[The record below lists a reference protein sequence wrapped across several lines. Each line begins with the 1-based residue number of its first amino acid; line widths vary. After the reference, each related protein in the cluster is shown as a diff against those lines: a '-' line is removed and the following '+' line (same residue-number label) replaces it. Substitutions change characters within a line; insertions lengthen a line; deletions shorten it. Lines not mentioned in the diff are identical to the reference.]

1 MHEFD
6 PELLQDFITESG
18 ELLEQFD
25 GDLVL
30 LEESPTDPELLNRVF
45 RALHTIK
52 GSASFLSLTELVR
65 VAHAAEEALNNARRG
80 GLLVTR
86 EVMDLLLEGADVIK
100 GHLAQLQTCEA
111 LTPARPAL
119 VAALTKLGESSAGAH
134 APSGAA
140 AAAPTRAPAIDP
152 TRTPLVLPAHK
163 NDLLDFMVADFEE
176 AALRIDGA
184 VEGLADPAT
193 RDDCAQ
199 TILENCG
206 PTVATIEFFEL
217 ASLSHLMQSIEVAAE
232 RVASLRDETLAQLQP
247 RLRAA
252 CALLR
257 EHASA
262 LRDRTVCGF
271 DPGDL
276 LDRIT
281 DLALGNP
288 IEESA
293 MLAPGAGPQDAL
305 LVDSGGALPGASTPG
320 APVAPIAPVV
330 APVANAVS
338 GATTGADPDHAPDG
352 ADAQGDR
359 GGQGVG
365 AAGGATIRVDVVRL
379 EALLDLVGELVLQ
392 KNRVAAITRRVG
404 AIEVVPRDLRDA
416 LAQGASDLDR
426 VCGDLQLAVMRTRMQ
441 PLDKLFGRYPR
452 LIRDLSRSTNKK
464 LRLVIEGGDTE
475 VDKSVIEQLGD
486 PLVHILRNS
495 SDHGI
500 ETPEARR
507 AAGKDETGTI
517 TLRARHEGEHVL
529 VEISDNGRGLD
540 RERILKR
547 AVERG
552 LCTPEE
558 GAAMTDQ
565 QAFAFIFA
573 PGFSTAEQVTDL
585 SGRGV
590 GMDVVRTNIEKVKG
604 TITLRSK
611 QGEGTTVSIAIPL
624 TVAILDAMVVGLG
637 EEEYAIPLGNIL
649 EIVKPEPAALSTIHG
664 RPVMRLRDEVL
675 PLIDGCTLF
684 GVPADRRS
692 SSPFAVVL
700 SMNGQTAGLL
710 VSRLI
715 GQREIV
721 VKSLEN
727 SVAGQA
733 PVSGATVGDEGEASL
748 IIDVSRLLSLATQES
763 RVGRGVP
770 PLTPQTSAASPGS
783 PGTQGPAAGGRRRA
797 A

>member
-30 LEESPTDPELLNRVF
+30 LEETPTDPELLNRVF

-100 GHLAQLQTCEA
+100 GHLAQLQTSEA
-111 LTPARPAL
+111 LTPARAAL
-119 VAALTKLGESSAGAH
+119 VAALTKLGESGAGANAH
-134 APSGAA
+134 GGATG
-140 AAAPTRAPAIDP
+140 PTPVQSAPADSS
-152 TRTPLVLPAHK
+152 RTPLALPAHK
-163 NDLLDFMVADFEE
+163 NDLLEFMVADFEE
-176 AALRIDGA
+176 ATLRIDGA
-184 VEGLADPAT
+184 VEGLANATT
-193 RDDCAQ
+193 RDACAQ
-199 TILENCG
+199 AILENCG

-217 ASLSHLMQSIEVAAE
+217 ASLSHLMQAIEIAAE
-232 RVASLRDETLAQLQP
+232 RVASLRDETVAQLMP
-247 RLRAA
+247 RLQAS

-262 LRDRTVCGF
+262 LRERTVCTF
-271 DPGDL
+271 DPGEL

-288 IEESA
+288 IEEGA

-305 LVDSGGALPGASTPG
+305 RVDSGSTLPGA
-320 APVAPIAPVV
+320 PIASV
-330 APVANAVS
+330 NAGVLPAQS
-338 GATTGADPDHAPDG
+338 AVDHEPLPDG
-352 ADAQGDR
+352 ADAQGDQPGER

-365 AAGGATIRVDVVRL
+365 AASNATIRVDVVRL

-392 KNRVAAITRRVG
+392 KNRVAALTRRVG
-404 AIEVVPRDLRDA
+404 AIEVVPRDMRDA
-416 LAQGASDLDR
+416 LAQGAGDLDR

-565 QAFAFIFA
+565 QVFAFIFA

-590 GMDVVRTNIEKVKG
+590 GMDVVRTNIERVKG

-675 PLIDGCTLF
+675 PLIDGCALF
-684 GVPADRRS
+684 GVPSDRRS
-692 SSPFAVVL
+692 ASPFAVVL
-700 SMNGQTAGLL
+700 SMNGQSAGLL

-721 VKSLEN
+721 VKSLES

-748 IIDVSRLLSLATQES
+748 IIDVSRLLNLATQES
-763 RVGRGVP
+763 RVGRAVP
-770 PLTPQTSAASPGS
+770 SPA
-783 PGTQGPAAGGRRRA
+783 PPALRAGDARRA